1 MRLFFAVLCIFSGS
15 FVQASESSE
24 KGKNFCEKGVNHE
37 TDYRVTGIYGS
48 SQESEHHPTVAYVLI
63 REMKRFKIL
72 RREFQQ
78 KTNEWRFEFVEMVG
92 GKIIVFVYHQE
103 IQTDFCT
110 GPNAFFVVQQ

>member
-24 KGKNFCEKGVNHE
+24 KGKNFCEKAVNQE
-37 TDYRVTGIYGS
+37 TEYSVTGIYGS

-78 KTNEWRFEFVEMVG
+78 KTNEWRFEFVEMIG
-92 GKIIVFVYHQE
+92 CKTIVFIYHLQN
-103 IQTDFCT
+103 QTNFCT
-110 GPNAFFVVQQ
+110 GANAFFVLKK